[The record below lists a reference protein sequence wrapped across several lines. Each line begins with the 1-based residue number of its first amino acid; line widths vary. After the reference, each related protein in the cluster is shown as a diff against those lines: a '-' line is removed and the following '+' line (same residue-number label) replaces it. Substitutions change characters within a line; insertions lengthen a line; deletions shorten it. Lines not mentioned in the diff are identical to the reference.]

1 MANSSL
7 MEALDSLA
15 KEKNIPK
22 ELILKEI
29 QNALEVACK
38 QSYKNTENISVLMNF
53 ETGE

>member
-29 QNALEVACK
+29 QNALEVAWK
-38 QSYKNTENISVLMNF
+38 HKIWMVPISLVIP
-53 ETGE
+53 